1 MDRKKW
7 MIIMKALR
15 KIKCKLTCCCQSTC
29 NQPEEDRTCVDRDQ
43 AGVRTILRWIDNKG
57 VPHKQVII

>member
-1 MDRKKW
+1 MDRKKRRL
-7 MIIMKALR
+7 IIQALKTIIT

-29 NQPEEDRTCVDRDQ
+29 NQPREDRTVLKWVDD
-43 AGVRTILRWIDNKG
+43 KG

>member
-1 MDRKKW
+1 MDRKKRRL
-7 MIIMKALR
+7 IIQALITIIT

-29 NQPEEDRTCVDRDQ
+29 NQPREDRTVLKWVDD
-43 AGVRTILRWIDNKG
+43 KG